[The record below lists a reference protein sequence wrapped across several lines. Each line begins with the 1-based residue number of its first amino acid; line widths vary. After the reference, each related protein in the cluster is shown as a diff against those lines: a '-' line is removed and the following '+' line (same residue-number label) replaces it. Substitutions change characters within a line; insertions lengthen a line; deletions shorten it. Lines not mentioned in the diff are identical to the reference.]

1 MFFICFTHNGYY
13 HQPFISNLFDCFFF
27 NVKLKKYKKMKLIF
41 GGCVT
46 RAKLDLCDIRR
57 KLRGLLMTRHNV
69 LR

>member
-1 MFFICFTHNGYY
+1 MDI
-13 HQPFISNLFDCFFF
+13 IINLLSPTFLTVFFF